1 MAGEGLEA
9 DRRHRLR
16 PVVRAGRGGGRGRD
30 DGRRGGHRGGH
41 RGEVDGRRIHGDL
54 YHDGAP
60 VVAWLVVVLDAS
72 TATQGLFGGSGVTE
86 VPWDPLKCSRDVVE
100 LLLKRLP
107 EAAHVKAVMLYVH
120 GPMDSTPL
128 RRHAATHIQSSTW
141 RMNMPYALEWE
152 KDAMKHLLV
161 AEFEHRKRMA
171 LDEIVPVTY
180 LDGEQPQCPVDIA
193 EAYTR
198 EKRRRPPRNILQWY
212 GA

>member
-1 MAGEGLEA
+1 MQALTTIPYPNSITPVFAQPVDESGLHDDLRKRGWQLEKIA
-9 DRRHRLR
+9 AYRRLGDEERK
-16 PVVRAGRGGGRGRD
+16 GR
-30 DGRRGGHRGGH
+30 
-41 RGEVDGRRIHGDL
+41 VI
-54 YHDGAP
+54 
-60 VVAWLVVVLDAS
+60 DAS

-128 RRHAATHIQSSTW
+128 RRHAATHIQSRTW

-171 LDEIVPVTY
+171 LDAIVPVTY
-180 LDGEQPQCPVDIA
+180 LDGEPHQWSPVDIA